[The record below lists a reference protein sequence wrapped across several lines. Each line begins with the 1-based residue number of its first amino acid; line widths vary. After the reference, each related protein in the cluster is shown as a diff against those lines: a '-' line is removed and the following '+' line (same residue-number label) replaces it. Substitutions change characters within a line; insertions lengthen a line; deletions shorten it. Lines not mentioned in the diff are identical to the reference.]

1 MLVICLFYIANDC
14 ESTTTKHLNR
24 FLNIY
29 FDSCSLWVVCALVSL
44 CSPKK
49 GLNMK
54 SSCLISFK
62 VAGISCLYH
71 PNCLLFLFR
80 KNVFKPWVSSKV
92 CYYFSTYFMNTSF
105 FLEFV
110 SVVRY
115 IYYDSK
121 LNLILRTREQQ
132 KLGNLIYSKLNGF
145 SLLVHLQFH
154 LCVHKFLLSTL
165 VWARW
170 WCFHQMRQGSA
181 CWLSESQCVLWTISS
196 LKIWVYSIT
205 KSSVPE
211 FSLTNMFNYRFS
223 IWVVTK

>member
-1 MLVICLFYIANDC
+1 MSV
-14 ESTTTKHLNR
+14 
-24 FLNIY
+24 
-29 FDSCSLWVVCALVSL
+29 
-44 CSPKK
+44 SPK
-49 GLNMK
+49 L
-54 SSCLISFK
+54 SSLPLSQ
-62 VAGISCLYH
+62 
-71 PNCLLFLFR
+71 
-80 KNVFKPWVSSKV
+80 NVFKPWVSSKV

-154 LCVHKFLLSTL
+154 LCVHEFPLSTL

-170 WCFHQMRQGSA
+170 WCFHQMRQGSV